1 VAFQGAPL
9 SPLSRAPRLTT
20 ARDARPPPRPFRN
33 KTTTTTNNNQ
43 NKHQHQQQRSNLFD
57 RHIDA
62 RALVARLERLA
73 ASSAQTRRVTP
84 KMFMYRLTEAVVRD
98 PQHVVLP
105 EGTDARV
112 LAAAAEATAR
122 GLARVTLLGDPAAV
136 HAEASK
142 LGLDVSRCAVVDPA
156 TSDRAAEYAE
166 LYTSIRSERHQE
178 HHQQGASATAAAKP
192 SGRPPPP
199 TREAS
204 LEAVRSDVN
213 LFGVMMVRAGAADGM
228 VSGAAHTTAAT
239 VRPAMQVLK
248 RRPAAAAAA
257 GGGGGGGEQQ
267 PALVPAVVASL
278 VSSVFF
284 MCLPDRVL
292 VFGDCAVNVSPT
304 AEELAAI
311 AVCSADTALA
321 FGIEPRVA
329 MLSYSTLGSGAGPE
343 VERVAAAAAL
353 VKAWR
358 PDLAVEGPLQYDAA
372 LDEGVAKLKVKVK
385 EGRTSEVAGRATVL
399 VFPDLNS
406 GNTTYKAVQRASP
419 GCVAMGPVL
428 QNLSAPV
435 NDLSRGC
442 TVNDIVATIT
452 ITGLQAQQ
460 AKRLRERQRER
471 EQQGAAGAA

>member
-1 VAFQGAPL
+1 MFQH
-9 SPLSRAPRLTT
+9 RLT
-20 ARDARPPPRPFRN
+20 
-33 KTTTTTNNNQ
+33 Q
-43 NKHQHQQQRSNLFD
+43 
-57 RHIDA
+57 
-62 RALVARLERLA
+62 
-73 ASSAQTRRVTP
+73 
-84 KMFMYRLTEAVVRD
+84 AVLRD
-98 PQHVVLP
+98 PQHIVLP

-122 GLARVTLLGDPAAV
+122 GLARITLLGDPAAV

-142 LGLDVSRCAVVDPA
+142 LGVDVSRCSIIDPA
-156 TSDRAAEYAE
+156 TSHRAAAYAE
-166 LYTSIRSERHQE
+166 LYMAIRSERHRQQ
-178 HHQQGASATAAAKP
+178 QQGAAATAVAKP
-192 SGRPPPP
+192 GGRALPPPP

-204 LEAVRSDVN
+204 LEAVRSDLN

-239 VRPAMQVLK
+239 VRPAMQVL
-248 RRPAAAAAA
+248 RRRAPTSA
-257 GGGGGGGEQQ
+257 GGEKQQPQQ
-267 PALVPAVVASL
+267 PALPAVATSL
-278 VSSVFF
+278 ISSVFF

-343 VERVAAAAAL
+343 VERVAAATAL

-358 PDLAVEGPLQYDAA
+358 PDLAVEGPIQYDAA
-372 LDEGVAKLKVKVK
+372 VDAAIAKLKIK
-385 EGRTSEVAGRATVL
+385 GASEVAGKATVCI
-399 VFPDLNS
+399 FPSLDS
-406 GNTTYKAVQRASP
+406 GNVVYKAVQQSS

-428 QNLSAPV
+428 QNLAAPV

-442 TVNDIVATIT
+442 TVRDIVSTIT
-452 ITGLQAQQ
+452 ITGVQAQQ
-460 AKRLRERQRER
+460 AKRRLREARRRE
-471 EQQGAAGAA
+471 EEEAASAA